1 MNILKIW
8 GLVVLGYAMLL
19 GESQARADQ
28 LVWNT
33 PAGNFN
39 LNLQTTEALLGY
51 DAILKQSVAGASLPI
66 YQDPKGIVTLQ
77 VGAVGVWPT
86 NAAGVEPYIAAGHDI
101 LREIPY
107 LSQFNSCHLNVF
119 ARYATP
125 QGKAGLGLSF
135 SYAFANP

>member
-1 MNILKIW
+1 MYKKLGILCTLMAICI
-8 GLVVLGYAMLL
+8 GYAHADTLTWDTPV
-19 GESQARADQ
+19 GE
-28 LVWNT
+28 
-33 PAGNFN
+33 FN

-51 DAILKQSVAGASLPI
+51 DAILKQSIGGASLPI
-66 YQDPKGIVTLQ
+66 YQDPKDIVTLE

-86 NAAGVEPYIAAGHDI
+86 NGAGVEPYISAGHDI

-107 LSQFNSCHLNVF
+107 LSQFNSCHLNIF

-135 SYAFANP
+135 SYAFAAPSTSP